1 MYVLHTVS
9 PHRHILPGERSCH
22 HFCDSA
28 WLSEHQSQTH
38 SISTLK
44 AISVYAFNMYI
55 KQNGTHKTLKE
66 DEIADCNALLISSVV
81 LDLETALIWTD
92 VAYR

>member
-1 MYVLHTVS
+1 MCCTWYHHITTSRPEREVAITFVTVHEF
-9 PHRHILPGERSCH
+9 PNINLK
-22 HFCDSA
+22 
-28 WLSEHQSQTH
+28 LSH

-81 LDLETALIWTD
+81 LDLHGD
-92 VAYR
+92 SSNMD